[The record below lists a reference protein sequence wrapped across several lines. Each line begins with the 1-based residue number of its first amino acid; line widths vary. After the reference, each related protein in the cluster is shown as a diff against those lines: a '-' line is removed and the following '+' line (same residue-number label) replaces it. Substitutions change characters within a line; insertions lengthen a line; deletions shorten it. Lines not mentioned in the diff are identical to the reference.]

1 MECIETKQDI
11 NTLLMLKQPLP
22 EKAPIGMEE
31 AMIEDSISISYQ
43 QSVSD
48 QPSPKSVSSDKDDV
62 EIEEVQENAN
72 KPEVRV
78 SQKNVQP
85 FHEEAEEDIPNPIE
99 ELEENLPPKDVLE
112 EDKEVDKEPPEIHIN
127 KAEDSPKLMKDTQ
140 QEIEAKVLSDRIP
153 DHDAHINSMSQSVNQ
168 RPRRKSCE
176 LQMQEIT
183 EQIED
188 EEDGDNSPAVNRAI
202 EDAASREQSSS
213 NEEDSEGEESES
225 SSESSE
231 EEKKEFSE
239 DPEFDRANAIRLE
252 KPFYE
257 VDESQRVDIE
267 RTASFGE
274 PQDLLRCMPSFAKF
288 GLLSHGALAKHK
300 KGGRQ
305 DANGVE
311 EAKQPPR
318 EQAHE
323 VGPEYLSIDP
333 ALNLQAGFFYLAR
346 EAEKAAFEK

>member
-1 MECIETKQDI
+1 
-11 NTLLMLKQPLP
+11 MLKQPLP
-22 EKAPIGMEE
+22 EKAPIGMQE
-31 AMIEDSISISYQ
+31 AMDEDSISISYQ

-48 QPSPKSVSSDKDDV
+48 QPSPKSVSSGKDDV
-62 EIEEVQENAN
+62 EIEEIQENAN

-78 SQKNVQP
+78 SQKNVQL
-85 FHEEAEEDIPNPIE
+85 FHEEAEEDIPKPIE

-112 EDKEVDKEPPEIHIN
+112 EEKDADMEHSEVHIN

-153 DHDAHINSMSQSVNQ
+153 DHDAQHMSSISQSINQ

-188 EEDGDNSPAVNRAI
+188 EEDGDNSPAVNKVI
-202 EDAASREQSSS
+202 KDAASREQSSS
-213 NEEDSEGEESES
+213 NEEESEGEESES

-288 GLLSHGALAKHK
+288 GLLSHGALTKHK

-305 DANGVE
+305 GANGVE